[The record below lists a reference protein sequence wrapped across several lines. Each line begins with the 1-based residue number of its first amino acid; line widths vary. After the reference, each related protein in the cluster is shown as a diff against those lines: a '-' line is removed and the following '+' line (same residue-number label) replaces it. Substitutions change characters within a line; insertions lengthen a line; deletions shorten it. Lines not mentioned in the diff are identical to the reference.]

1 LAIGST
7 VACEDLPQFRDELAS
22 EDIRMTNIDDED
34 ITEGLRQLAAEAIKL
49 RGALFV
55 Q

>member
-1 LAIGST
+1 
-7 VACEDLPQFRDELAS
+7 
-22 EDIRMTNIDDED
+22 MTNIDDED